1 MARMLFDRDSTSVH
15 LNAARRHERLARRYR
30 RAELA
35 AEIKPWIA
43 DLTARELAAE
53 EKKFETQAAHDDVV
67 AADGEQDDAV
77 RNLFDAVKTHDRSN
91 PATPVLPAL
100 FPGGGFSSVTDQSM
114 AKEPDAVDALATKV
128 ETLGATHPLAPHAA
142 LLRTAA
148 QAVRAAIAL
157 EDEAIRQQKS
167 AEAEEE
173 IAQGK
178 LRRKYEANYLDA
190 RKAWG
195 RVVAD
200 RLFPQLKA
208 AKRSRD
214 AEGKVVQGAFAEKT
228 A

>member
-1 MARMLFDRDSTSVH
+1 MARMLLDRDSTNVH

-30 RAELA
+30 RA
-35 AEIKPWIA
+35 I
-43 DLTARELAAE
+43 
-53 EKKFETQAAHDDVV
+53 
-67 AADGEQDDAV
+67 G
-77 RNLFDAVKTHDRSN
+77 
-91 PATPVLPAL
+91 
-100 FPGGGFSSVTDQSM
+100 
-114 AKEPDAVDALATKV
+114 VD
-128 ETLGATHPLAPHAA
+128 E
-142 LLRTAA
+142 
-148 QAVRAAIAL
+148 
-157 EDEAIRQQKS
+157 EAIRQLKS

-195 RVVAD
+195 RVFAD

-214 AEGKVVQGAFAEKT
+214 AEGKVIKGEFAGKT